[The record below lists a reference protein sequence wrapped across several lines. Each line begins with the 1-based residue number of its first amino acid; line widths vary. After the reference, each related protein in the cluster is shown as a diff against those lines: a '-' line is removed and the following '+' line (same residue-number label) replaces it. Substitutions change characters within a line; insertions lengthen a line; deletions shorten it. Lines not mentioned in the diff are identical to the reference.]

1 MVRERTL
8 SSRVGASHRRRA
20 RHPRSGM
27 RIRVAAW
34 VVECP
39 GGQWQRRDQGGRW
52 WCGRAADAERVRA
65 ARYEV
70 EMLLGREQG
79 AGGFCAARCARMPC
93 ATIHGLAHAHAWRHQ
108 GTWPVRRS
116 ASLQVV
122 VVDLRT
128 RVQMYV
134 HVLLSVCVSVYCSP
148 CVLRIYVHRRWSE
161 ARRRIAIGFGGS
173 TSGSVSSD
181 SGRDC
186 TFEVCIRQEVRCG
199 AMAIHTRTVTTRRTW
214 FAHLHPYARSSPHK
228 A

>member
-1 MVRERTL
+1 M
-8 SSRVGASHRRRA
+8 HRIAAVPGILARA
-20 RHPRSGM
+20 GDFGM

-79 AGGFCAARCARMPC
+79 AGGLLCSKVRAHAVC
-93 ATIHGLAHAHAWRHQ
+93 HYNGLAHAHAWRHQ
-108 GTWPVRRS
+108 GTGPVRRS

-122 VVDLRT
+122 VVYLRT

-148 CVLRIYVHRRWSE
+148 CVLRIMFIVDGLRR
-161 ARRRIAIGFGGS
+161 
-173 TSGSVSSD
+173 
-181 SGRDC
+181 
-186 TFEVCIRQEVRCG
+186 G
-199 AMAIHTRTVTTRRTW
+199 A
-214 FAHLHPYARSSPHK
+214 
-228 A
+228 

>member
-1 MVRERTL
+1 MARERTL

-52 WCGRAADAERVRA
+52 CGRARA
-65 ARYEV
+65 ARYV

-79 AGGFCAARCARMPC
+79 AGGLLCSKVR
-93 ATIHGLAHAHAWRHQ
+93 AHAMCHYTWPRARARRHQ
-108 GTWPVRRS
+108 GTGPVRRS
-116 ASLQVV
+116 ASLVVV

-134 HVLLSVCVSVYCSP
+134 HVLLPVCVSVYCSP

-214 FAHLHPYARSSPHK
+214 FAHLHRYARSSPHK